1 MPCETNVRTLFVT
14 GFQYVSFKNKF
25 MTIKE
30 FNEFKFFIKYSKYN
44 DIFIQKIIE
53 HLNLIPYQK
62 EINLDSYS
70 LEADTRTKFISA
82 IKYIDCA
89 ELLPNKRISFN
100 PKNTKTKFSF
110 SIDSLPVYKSLLF

>member
-1 MPCETNVRTLFVT
+1 
-14 GFQYVSFKNKF
+14 
-25 MTIKE
+25 MTKKE
-30 FNEFKFFIKYSKYN
+30 FDEFKEFLKTTDYSTEFILK
-44 DIFIQKIIE
+44 FIE
-53 HLNLIPYQK
+53 HLNIIPYQK
-62 EINLDSYS
+62 EINIDIYS

-110 SIDSLPVYKSLLF
+110 SIDSTPKYKSVTF

>member
-1 MPCETNVRTLFVT
+1 
-14 GFQYVSFKNKF
+14 
-25 MTIKE
+25 MTKKE

-62 EINLDSYS
+62 EINLDIYS

-100 PKNTKTKFSF
+100 KKNTKTKFSF
-110 SIDSLPVYKSLLF
+110 SIDSLPIYKSLLF

>member
-1 MPCETNVRTLFVT
+1 
-14 GFQYVSFKNKF
+14 

-44 DIFIQKIIE
+44 DIFIKKIIE

-62 EINLDSYS
+62 EINLDIYS

-89 ELLPNKRISFN
+89 ELLQNKRISFN

-110 SIDSLPVYKSLLF
+110 SIDSTPKYKSVTF

>member
-1 MPCETNVRTLFVT
+1 
-14 GFQYVSFKNKF
+14 

-30 FNEFKFFIKYSKYN
+30 FHEFKLFLKNSNYNLDFIK
-44 DIFIQKIIE
+44 KIIE

-62 EINLDSYS
+62 EINLDIYS

-89 ELLPNKRISFN
+89 ELLQNKRISFN

-110 SIDSLPVYKSLLF
+110 SIDSTPKYKSVTF

>member
-1 MPCETNVRTLFVT
+1 
-14 GFQYVSFKNKF
+14 

-30 FNEFKFFIKYSKYN
+30 FNEFKFFNKYSKYN

-62 EINLDSYS
+62 EINLDRYN
-70 LEADTRTKFISA
+70 LDDDTRTKFISA

-89 ELLPNKRISFN
+89 ELLQNKRISFN
-100 PKNTKTKFSF
+100 QKNTKTKFSF
-110 SIDSLPVYKSLLF
+110 SIDSTPKYKSVTF

>member
-1 MPCETNVRTLFVT
+1 
-14 GFQYVSFKNKF
+14 
-25 MTIKE
+25 MTVAE

-44 DIFIQKIIE
+44 DLFIQKIIE

-62 EINLDSYS
+62 EINLDIYS

-89 ELLPNKRISFN
+89 ELLQNKRISFN
-100 PKNTKTKFSF
+100 KKNTKTKFSF
-110 SIDSLPVYKSLLF
+110 SIDSTPKYKSVTF

>member
-1 MPCETNVRTLFVT
+1 
-14 GFQYVSFKNKF
+14 
-25 MTIKE
+25 MTVAE
-30 FNEFKFFIKYSKYN
+30 FNEFKFFLKNSNYNLDFIK
-44 DIFIQKIIE
+44 KIIE

-89 ELLPNKRISFN
+89 ELLQNKRISFN
-100 PKNTKTKFSF
+100 QKNTKTKFSF
-110 SIDSLPVYKSLLF
+110 SIDSTPKYKSVTF

>member
-1 MPCETNVRTLFVT
+1 
-14 GFQYVSFKNKF
+14 
-25 MTIKE
+25 MTVAE

-44 DIFIQKIIE
+44 DLFIQKIIE

-89 ELLPNKRISFN
+89 ELLQNKRISFN
-100 PKNTKTKFSF
+100 KKNTKTKFSF

>member
-1 MPCETNVRTLFVT
+1 
-14 GFQYVSFKNKF
+14 

-30 FNEFKFFIKYSKYN
+30 FHEFKLFLKNSNYNLDFIK
-44 DIFIQKIIE
+44 KIIE

-62 EINLDSYS
+62 EINLDIYS

-89 ELLPNKRISFN
+89 ELLQNKRISFN
-100 PKNTKTKFSF
+100 QKNNKTKFSF
-110 SIDSLPVYKSLLF
+110 SIDSTPKYKSVTF

>member
-1 MPCETNVRTLFVT
+1 
-14 GFQYVSFKNKF
+14 

-62 EINLDSYS
+62 EINLDIYS

-100 PKNTKTKFSF
+100 KKNTKTKFSF
-110 SIDSLPVYKSLLF
+110 SIDSLPIYKSLLF

>member
-1 MPCETNVRTLFVT
+1 
-14 GFQYVSFKNKF
+14 

-44 DIFIQKIIE
+44 DLFIQKIIE

-110 SIDSLPVYKSLLF
+110 SIDSFPIYKSLLF

>member
-1 MPCETNVRTLFVT
+1 
-14 GFQYVSFKNKF
+14 
-25 MTIKE
+25 MTKKE

-53 HLNLIPYQK
+53 HLNLIPFQK
-62 EINLDSYS
+62 EINIDIYS
-70 LEADTRTKFISA
+70 LDADTRTKFISA

-100 PKNTKTKFSF
+100 QKNTKTKFSF
-110 SIDSLPVYKSLLF
+110 SIDSVPKFKNAPF

>member
-1 MPCETNVRTLFVT
+1 
-14 GFQYVSFKNKF
+14 
-25 MTIKE
+25 MTVAE

-53 HLNLIPYQK
+53 HLNLIPFQK

-70 LEADTRTKFISA
+70 LEADTRAKFISA

-110 SIDSLPVYKSLLF
+110 SIDSKPKYKSVTF

>member
-1 MPCETNVRTLFVT
+1 
-14 GFQYVSFKNKF
+14 

-62 EINLDSYS
+62 EINIDSYS
-70 LEADTRTKFISA
+70 LEADTRIKFISA

-89 ELLPNKRISFN
+89 ELLQYKRISFN
-100 PKNTKTKFSF
+100 PKNTKKNFSF
-110 SIDSLPVYKSLLF
+110 SIDSTPKYKSFTF

>member
-1 MPCETNVRTLFVT
+1 
-14 GFQYVSFKNKF
+14 

-53 HLNLIPYQK
+53 HLNLIPYQT
-62 EINLDSYS
+62 EINLNRYNLD
-70 LEADTRTKFISA
+70 ADTRTKFISA

-89 ELLPNKRISFN
+89 ELLQYKRISFN
-100 PKNTKTKFSF
+100 PKNTKKKFSF
-110 SIDSLPVYKSLLF
+110 SIDSTPKYKSVTF

>member
-1 MPCETNVRTLFVT
+1 
-14 GFQYVSFKNKF
+14 
-25 MTIKE
+25 MTVAE

-44 DIFIQKIIE
+44 DLFIQKIIE

-89 ELLPNKRISFN
+89 ELLQNKRISFN
-100 PKNTKTKFSF
+100 SKNTKTKFSF
-110 SIDSLPVYKSLLF
+110 FIDSLPVYKSLLF

>member
-1 MPCETNVRTLFVT
+1 
-14 GFQYVSFKNKF
+14 

-89 ELLPNKRISFN
+89 ELLQNKRISFN

-110 SIDSLPVYKSLLF
+110 FIDSLPVYKSLLF

>member
-1 MPCETNVRTLFVT
+1 
-14 GFQYVSFKNKF
+14 
-25 MTIKE
+25 MTKKE
-30 FNEFKFFIKYSKYN
+30 FDEFKFFLKNCNYNLDFIK
-44 DIFIQKIIE
+44 KIIE

-62 EINLDSYS
+62 EINLDIYS

-100 PKNTKTKFSF
+100 QKNTKTKFSF
-110 SIDSLPVYKSLLF
+110 SIDSLPIYKSVTFLKY

>member
-1 MPCETNVRTLFVT
+1 
-14 GFQYVSFKNKF
+14 

-30 FNEFKFFIKYSKYN
+30 FNEFKFFLKNSNYNLDFIK
-44 DIFIQKIIE
+44 KIIE

-70 LEADTRTKFISA
+70 LEADTRAKFISA

-110 SIDSLPVYKSLLF
+110 FIDSLPVYKSLLF

>member
-1 MPCETNVRTLFVT
+1 
-14 GFQYVSFKNKF
+14 

-62 EINLDSYS
+62 EINIDSYS
-70 LEADTRTKFISA
+70 LEADTRIKFISA

-110 SIDSLPVYKSLLF
+110 SIDSLPKYKSVTF

>member
-1 MPCETNVRTLFVT
+1 
-14 GFQYVSFKNKF
+14 

-89 ELLPNKRISFN
+89 ELLQNKRISFN
-100 PKNTKTKFSF
+100 AKNTKTKFSF
-110 SIDSLPVYKSLLF
+110 SIDSLPIYKSLLF